1 MQDQPQNL
9 RGLKAAVGIMGV
21 LIVIGTTVVIGT
33 IIHRLYARFSAP
45 STPSVAA
52 ASVPAPGAVQG
63 VVQGVVAQGAAVP
76 AGGGPAAG
84 GMVAL
89 QPGERVAGIASAG
102 AELAIWVRGPQ
113 GERVLLLDPATGQS
127 HAVLAGP

>member
-63 VVQGVVAQGAAVP
+63 VVAQGAAVP

-102 AELAIWVRGPQ
+102 ADLAIWVRGPQ

>member
-33 IIHRLYARFSAP
+33 INHRLYARFSAP
-45 STPSVAA
+45 STSSVAA

-63 VVQGVVAQGAAVP
+63 AAVP
-76 AGGGPAAG
+76 AG

-89 QPGERVAGIASAG
+89 QPGEHVAGIASAG
-102 AELAIWVRGPQ
+102 GDLAIWVRGPQ
-113 GERVLLLDPATGQS
+113 GERVLLLDPTTGES